1 MLKLKIF
8 IYTTVFLSL
17 IFLSCGKE
25 EPVNTKRL
33 VIAVPYDVD
42 SFNPMYAFNIIH
54 GNISEHLFLSLID
67 HNWNEV
73 KGELEFSPMLA
84 KSWNWNSDSSSITFD
99 LREDV
104 FWSDSVQVTADDII
118 FSFDIYSDPKAQSRT
133 VGQFESFYLNESGA
147 VDIEKSI
154 KIISSFKVEFI
165 VNKKQKVD
173 FTTFDLRII
182 PKHIFEKINREELPN
197 SEINF
202 TPISNGPYKLEK
214 WDRNQSIILKA
225 NKNSFLYQPGMIEE
239 LIFKIVPEYN
249 SRLTQL
255 KNNEVDLI
263 ENVKSNDAVLLD
275 EIDFINKGFVKGRE
289 YDYVGWNNVNPDELK
304 KDKIVPNKFF
314 GSANV
319 RKALTYGIN
328 RKEILEEFL
337 DGYGEIANSPVSP
350 IFKKHINNKINNYEY
365 NKTAAESLLASEGW
379 KVKDKKGILV
389 KEKEKF
395 SITLTIAGGNPRRS
409 NVATV
414 IKNNLKEIG
423 VDVKIETLE
432 PRNFFDK
439 MFKRELEA
447 WIAGWSVTIPI
458 YLTAYWH
465 SDVTKNFLNV
475 QSYKNNSVDLILNN
489 LDKRI
494 SEDESINALKRIQEI
509 INDEQPVTFL
519 YWIDGITAYNNKI
532 KKININP
539 LGSIHHIWQW
549 RIE

>member
-8 IYTTVFLSL
+8 LHTSVFFSL
-17 IFLSCGKE
+17 IFFSCGKE
-25 EPVNTKRL
+25 EPINTKRV

-54 GNISEHLFLSLID
+54 GNISEHLFLSMID
-67 HNWNEV
+67 HNWNEEN
-73 KGELEFSPMLA
+73 GELEFSPMLA
-84 KSWNWNSDSSSITFD
+84 KNWKWNSDSTSITFE
-99 LREDV
+99 LRDDV
-104 FWSDSVQVTADDII
+104 FWSDSVKVTADDIL
-118 FSFDIYSDPKAQSRT
+118 FSFDIYSDPKAQSRA
-133 VGQFESFYLNESGA
+133 VGQFENFYLNENGSI
-147 VDIEKSI
+147 DINKSI
-154 KIISSFKVEFI
+154 NIISPFEIKFNI
-165 VNKKQKVD
+165 KKEQSVD
-173 FTTFDLRII
+173 LTTFDLRII

-202 TPISNGPYKLEK
+202 VPVTNGPYTLEK

-225 NKNSFLYQPGMIEE
+225 NKNSFLYQPDMIEE

-255 KNNEVDLI
+255 QNNEVDLI
-263 ENVKSNDAVLLD
+263 ENVKSNDIKLLNG
-275 EIDFINKGFVKGRE
+275 INFISKGFVKGRE
-289 YDYVGWNNVNPDELK
+289 YDYVGWNNINPEELK
-304 KDKIVPNKFF
+304 KDKIVPNKIF
-314 GSANV
+314 GSVNV

-328 RKEILEEFL
+328 RNEILEEFL
-337 DGYGEIANSPVSP
+337 DNYGEIANSPVSP
-350 IFKKHINNKINNYEY
+350 IFKKYVNNEIINYEY
-365 NKTAAESLLASEGW
+365 NKAAAESLLALEGW
-379 KVKDKKGILV
+379 REKDKNGILI
-389 KEKEKF
+389 KDNEKF

-409 NVATV
+409 NAAVV

-423 VDVKIETLE
+423 VDVKIQTLE
-432 PRNFFDK
+432 PKTFFDK
-439 MFKRELEA
+439 MFNRELEA
-447 WIAGWSVTIPI
+447 WIGGWSVTIPI
-458 YLTAYWH
+458 YLTSYWH
-465 SDVTKNFLNV
+465 SDATKNFLNV
-475 QSYKNNSVDLILNN
+475 QSYYNRQVDILLNS

-494 SEDESINALKRIQEI
+494 YESDKIKTVKKLQEI